1 MSDGK
6 TEALRGTYFSKKK
19 TKKTKQKLP
28 DARKH
33 QIVSFIKSF
42 IRLTACGF
50 GFFGMFELGFIWLFL
65 AELVGIG
72 EELV

>member
-6 TEALRGTYFSKKK
+6 TEALRGTYFSNKK
-19 TKKTKQKLP
+19 TKKIKQELP

-33 QIVSFIKSF
+33 QIVSFIKST
-42 IRLTACGF
+42 IRLAACGF